1 MYAIT
6 SGVGM
11 VDGVALGFFC
21 VPRDDYD
28 VTHIDGVLDLNTV
41 SGNVAR
47 RDGLWVPHVHVTLNR
62 PDYSVC
68 GGHVMNARTH
78 ITMELWLAA
87 PGTTGI
93 TRQTAGRYESF
104 LRAAAPPTPRAI
116 PTRLDPGRVMIKTGW
131 YQMSANRV
139 RTWAARSSMA
149 KGLVMTAMPGS
160 GSRPIAVISA

>member
-1 MYAIT
+1 LEHHAYGDQFFLRLDPGEELIESLRRFAAAGDRHGNCDMYAIT

-68 GGHVMNARTH
+68 GGHVMSARTH

-93 TRQTAGRYESF
+93 TRQTAAGRTASF
-104 LRAAAPPTPRAI
+104 L
-116 PTRLDPGRVMIKTGW
+116 TRG
-131 YQMSANRV
+131 
-139 RTWAARSSMA
+139 
-149 KGLVMTAMPGS
+149 
-160 GSRPIAVISA
+160 